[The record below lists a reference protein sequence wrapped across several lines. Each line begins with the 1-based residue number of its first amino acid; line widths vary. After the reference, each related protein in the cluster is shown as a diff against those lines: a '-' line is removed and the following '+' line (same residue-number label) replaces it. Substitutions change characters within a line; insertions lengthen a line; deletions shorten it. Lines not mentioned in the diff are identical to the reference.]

1 MKLFNRLLSGKVAI
15 IGDKSISHRAILF
28 SALAEGT
35 SNIQNLLIS
44 EDTKATLKIIEQL
57 GVDIKLNDKVLIVG
71 KGLDGLKKPK
81 KDLNARNSGTTARLL
96 IGLLSKQNFSSTL
109 TGNPQLNKRPMN
121 RITDLL
127 IENGAS
133 INIKNSFLPI
143 KFNSSEYSF
152 HFQNTLV
159 PSAQVKSAL
168 IIASLY
174 HKEPTLIEETVATR
188 DHTERMLIAMGANI
202 LRLGNTIT
210 VSPTSKLQPLNIS
223 IPGDISSGAFLI
235 ALGLLNG
242 KEIILENM
250 LINER
255 RLGFVKI
262 LKRMG
267 ANIEITNINEENN
280 EVIGDIKVKK
290 SNLTGTT
297 VNKDEI
303 ADFIDEIPIFT
314 FLASQA
320 TGTTKL
326 IGAEELRVK
335 ESDRLDVMKD
345 FILELGGEIKVFD
358 DGFEIKGIQK
368 LKNGFIKT
376 FEDHRIAMTAII
388 ANVALRKKIVPDNK
402 ECIKDSYPSFFE
414 DLKKV
419 GAEINE

>member
-1 MKLFNRLLSGKVAI
+1 M
-15 IGDKSISHRAILF
+15 
-28 SALAEGT
+28 
-35 SNIQNLLIS
+35 S
-44 EDTKATLKIIEQL
+44 EDTKATLKIIEQM
-57 GVDIKLNDKVLIVG
+57 GIDIKLNDTVSIIG
-71 KGLDGLKKPK
+71 KGLNGLKEPK
-81 KDLNARNSGTTARLL
+81 KDLNAMNSGTTARLL

-109 TGNPQLNKRPMN
+109 IGSPQLNKRPMN

-127 IENGAS
+127 VQNGAS

-143 KFNSSEYSF
+143 KFKSSEYSF
-152 HFQNTLV
+152 NFQNTLV

-174 HKEPTLIEETVATR
+174 HSEPTLIEETVATR

-210 VSPTSKLQPLNIS
+210 VSPTNNLKPLNIS

-235 ALGLLNG
+235 ALGVLKG

-267 ANIEITNINEENN
+267 ANIEIVNINEENN

-290 SNLTGTT
+290 STLNGTT
-297 VNKDEI
+297 VTKEEV

-320 TGTTKL
+320 IGITKL
-326 IGAEELRVK
+326 VGAEELKVK
-335 ESDRLDVMKD
+335 ESDRLDVMKN
-345 FILELGGEIKVFD
+345 FILELGGKIEVYD
-358 DGFEIKGIQK
+358 DGFEITGIQD
-368 LKNGFIKT
+368 LQDGFIKT
-376 FEDHRIAMTAII
+376 FDDHRIAMTAII
-388 ANVALRKKIVPDNK
+388 ANIALGKKIIPDNR
-402 ECIKDSYPSFFE
+402 ECIKYSYPSFFK
-414 DLKKV
+414 DLKEL

>member
-1 MKLFNRLLSGKVAI
+1 MSGNVAL
-15 IGDKSISHRAILF
+15 IGDKSISHRAIIF
-28 SALAEGT
+28 AALADGK
-35 SNIQNLLIS
+35 SNIQNLLMS
-44 EDTKATLKIIEQL
+44 EDTKATLKIIEQM
-57 GVDIKLNDKVLIVG
+57 GIDIKLNDTVSITG
-71 KGLDGLKKPK
+71 KGLNGLKEPK
-81 KDLNARNSGTTARLL
+81 KDLNAMNSGTTARLL

-109 TGNPQLNKRPMN
+109 IGSPQLNKRPMK

-127 IENGAS
+127 VQNGAS

-143 KFNSSEYSF
+143 KFKSSEYAF
-152 HFQNTLV
+152 NFQNTLV

-174 HKEPTLIEETVATR
+174 HSEPTLIEETVATR

-210 VSPTSKLQPLNIS
+210 VSPTNNLKPLNIS

-235 ALGLLNG
+235 ALGVLKG

-267 ANIEITNINEENN
+267 ANIEIVNINEENN

-290 SNLTGTT
+290 STLNGTT
-297 VNKDEI
+297 VTKEEV

-320 TGTTKL
+320 SGITKL
-326 IGAEELRVK
+326 VGAEELKVK
-335 ESDRLDVMKD
+335 ESDRLDVMKN
-345 FILELGGEIKVFD
+345 FILELGGKIEVHH
-358 DGFEIKGIQK
+358 DGFEITGIQD
-368 LKNGFIKT
+368 LQDGFIKT
-376 FEDHRIAMTAII
+376 FDDHRIAMTAII
-388 ANVALRKKIVPDNK
+388 ANISLGKKIIPDNR
-402 ECIKDSYPSFFE
+402 ECIKDSYPSFFQ
-414 DLKKV
+414 DLK
-419 GAEINE
+419 

>member
-1 MKLFNRLLSGKVAI
+1 M
-15 IGDKSISHRAILF
+15 
-28 SALAEGT
+28 
-35 SNIQNLLIS
+35 S
-44 EDTKATLKIIEQL
+44 EDTKATLKIIEQM
-57 GVDIKLNDKVLIVG
+57 GIDIKLNDTVSIIG
-71 KGLDGLKKPK
+71 KGLNGLKEPK
-81 KDLNARNSGTTARLL
+81 KDLNAMNSGTTARLL

-109 TGNPQLNKRPMN
+109 IGSPQLNKRPMN

-127 IENGAS
+127 VQNGAS
-133 INIKNSFLPI
+133 INIKNSFLQI
-143 KFNSSEYSF
+143 NFKSSEYSF
-152 HFQNTLV
+152 NFQNTLV

-174 HKEPTLIEETVATR
+174 HNEPTLIEETVATR

-210 VSPTSKLQPLNIS
+210 VSPTNNLKPLNIS

-235 ALGLLNG
+235 ALGVLKG

-267 ANIEITNINEENN
+267 ANIEIVNINEENN

-290 SNLTGTT
+290 STLNGTT
-297 VNKDEI
+297 VTKEEV

-320 TGTTKL
+320 IGITKL
-326 IGAEELRVK
+326 VGAEELKVK
-335 ESDRLDVMKD
+335 ESDRLDVMKN
-345 FILELGGEIKVFD
+345 FILELGGKIEVYD
-358 DGFEIKGIQK
+358 DGFEITGIQD
-368 LKNGFIKT
+368 LQDGFIKT
-376 FEDHRIAMTAII
+376 FDDHRIAMTAII
-388 ANVALRKKIVPDNK
+388 ANIALGKKIITDNRV
-402 ECIKDSYPSFFE
+402 CIKDSYPSFFQ
-414 DLKKV
+414 DLKEL

>member
-1 MKLFNRLLSGKVAI
+1 MSGNVAL
-15 IGDKSISHRAILF
+15 IGDKSISHRAIIF
-28 SALAEGT
+28 AALADGT
-35 SNIQNLLIS
+35 SNIQNLLMS
-44 EDTKATLKIIEQL
+44 EDTKATLKIIEQM
-57 GVDIKLNDKVLIVG
+57 GIDIKLNDTVSIIG
-71 KGLDGLKKPK
+71 KGLNGLKEPK
-81 KDLNARNSGTTARLL
+81 KDLNAMNSGTTARLL

-109 TGNPQLNKRPMN
+109 IGSPQLNKRPMN

-127 IENGAS
+127 VQNGAS

-143 KFNSSEYSF
+143 NFKSSEYSF
-152 HFQNTLV
+152 NFQNTLV

-174 HKEPTLIEETVATR
+174 HNEPTLIEETVATR

-210 VSPTSKLQPLNIS
+210 VSPTNNLKPLNIS

-235 ALGLLNG
+235 ALGVLKG

-267 ANIEITNINEENN
+267 ANIEIVNINEENN

-290 SNLTGTT
+290 STLNGTT
-297 VNKDEI
+297 VTKEEV

-320 TGTTKL
+320 IGITKL
-326 IGAEELRVK
+326 AGAEELKVK
-335 ESDRLDVMKD
+335 ESDRLDVMKN
-345 FILELGGEIKVFD
+345 FILELGGKIEVYD
-358 DGFEIKGIQK
+358 DGFEITGIQD
-368 LKNGFIKT
+368 LQDGFIKT
-376 FEDHRIAMTAII
+376 FDDHRIAMTAII
-388 ANVALRKKIVPDNK
+388 ANITLGKKIIPDNK
-402 ECIKDSYPSFFE
+402 ECIKDSYPSFFK
-414 DLKKV
+414 DLKEL

>member
-1 MKLFNRLLSGKVAI
+1 M
-15 IGDKSISHRAILF
+15 
-28 SALAEGT
+28 
-35 SNIQNLLIS
+35 S
-44 EDTKATLKIIEQL
+44 EDTKATLKIIEQM
-57 GVDIKLNDKVLIVG
+57 GIDIKLNDTVSIIG
-71 KGLDGLKKPK
+71 KGLNGLKEPK
-81 KDLNARNSGTTARLL
+81 KDLNAMNSGTTARLL

-109 TGNPQLNKRPMN
+109 IGSPQLNKRPMN

-127 IENGAS
+127 VQNGAS

-143 KFNSSEYSF
+143 KFKSSEYSF
-152 HFQNTLV
+152 NFQNTLV

-174 HKEPTLIEETVATR
+174 HNEPTLIEETVATR

-210 VSPTSKLQPLNIS
+210 VSPTNNLKPLNIS

-235 ALGLLNG
+235 ALGVLKG

-267 ANIEITNINEENN
+267 ANIEIVNINEENN

-290 SNLTGTT
+290 STLNGTT
-297 VNKDEI
+297 VTKEEV

-320 TGTTKL
+320 IGITKL
-326 IGAEELRVK
+326 VGAEELKVK
-335 ESDRLDVMKD
+335 ESDRLDVMKN
-345 FILELGGEIKVFD
+345 FILELGGKIEVYD
-358 DGFEIKGIQK
+358 DGFEITGIQD
-368 LKNGFIKT
+368 LQDGFIKT
-376 FEDHRIAMTAII
+376 FDDHRIAMTAII
-388 ANVALRKKIVPDNK
+388 ANITLGKKIIPDNK
-402 ECIKDSYPSFFE
+402 ECIKDSYPSFFQ
-414 DLKKV
+414 DLKEL

>member
-1 MKLFNRLLSGKVAI
+1 M
-15 IGDKSISHRAILF
+15 
-28 SALAEGT
+28 
-35 SNIQNLLIS
+35 S
-44 EDTKATLKIIEQL
+44 EDTKATLKIIEQM
-57 GVDIKLNDKVLIVG
+57 GIDIKLNDTVSIFG
-71 KGLDGLKKPK
+71 KGLNGLKEPK
-81 KDLNARNSGTTARLL
+81 KDLNAMNSGTTARLL

-109 TGNPQLNKRPMN
+109 IGSPQLNKRPMN

-127 IENGAS
+127 VQNGAS

-143 KFNSSEYSF
+143 NFKSSEYSF
-152 HFQNTLV
+152 NFQNTLV

-174 HKEPTLIEETVATR
+174 HNEPTLIEETVATR

-210 VSPTSKLQPLNIS
+210 VSPTNNLKPLNIS

-235 ALGLLNG
+235 ALGVLKG

-267 ANIEITNINEENN
+267 ANIEIVNISEENN

-290 SNLTGTT
+290 STLNGTT
-297 VNKDEI
+297 VTKEEV

-320 TGTTKL
+320 IGITKL
-326 IGAEELRVK
+326 VGAEELKVK
-335 ESDRLDVMKD
+335 ESDRLDVMKN
-345 FILELGGEIKVFD
+345 FILELGGKIEVYD
-358 DGFEIKGIQK
+358 DGFEITGIQD
-368 LKNGFIKT
+368 LQDGFIKT
-376 FEDHRIAMTAII
+376 FDDHRIAMTAII
-388 ANVALRKKIVPDNK
+388 ANITLGKKIIPDNK
-402 ECIKDSYPSFFE
+402 ECIKDSYPSFFK
-414 DLKKV
+414 DLKEL

>member
-1 MKLFNRLLSGKVAI
+1 M
-15 IGDKSISHRAILF
+15 
-28 SALAEGT
+28 
-35 SNIQNLLIS
+35 S
-44 EDTKATLKIIEQL
+44 EDTKATLKIIEQM
-57 GVDIKLNDKVLIVG
+57 GIDIKLNDTVSIIG
-71 KGLDGLKKPK
+71 KGLNGLKEPK
-81 KDLNARNSGTTARLL
+81 KDLNAMNSGTTARLL

-109 TGNPQLNKRPMN
+109 IGSPQLNKRPMN

-127 IENGAS
+127 VQNGAS

-143 KFNSSEYSF
+143 NFKSSEYSF
-152 HFQNTLV
+152 NFQNTLV

-174 HKEPTLIEETVATR
+174 HNEPTLIEETVATR

-210 VSPTSKLQPLNIS
+210 VSPTNNLKPLNIS

-235 ALGLLNG
+235 ALGVLKG

-267 ANIEITNINEENN
+267 ANIEIVNISEENN

-290 SNLTGTT
+290 STLNGTT
-297 VNKDEI
+297 VTKEEV

-320 TGTTKL
+320 IGITKL
-326 IGAEELRVK
+326 VGAEELKVK
-335 ESDRLDVMKD
+335 ESDRLDVMKN
-345 FILELGGEIKVFD
+345 FILELGGKIEVYD
-358 DGFEIKGIQK
+358 DGFEITGIQD
-368 LKNGFIKT
+368 LQDGFIKT
-376 FEDHRIAMTAII
+376 FDDHRIAMTAII
-388 ANVALRKKIVPDNK
+388 ANIALGKKIIPDNS
-402 ECIKDSYPSFFE
+402 ECIKDSYPSFFQ
-414 DLKKV
+414 DLKEL

>member
-1 MKLFNRLLSGKVAI
+1 MSGNVAL
-15 IGDKSISHRAILF
+15 IGDKSISHRAIIF
-28 SALAEGT
+28 AALADGT
-35 SNIQNLLIS
+35 SNIQNLLMS
-44 EDTKATLKIIEQL
+44 EDTKATLKIIEQM
-57 GVDIKLNDKVLIVG
+57 GIDIKLNDTVSITG
-71 KGLDGLKKPK
+71 KGLNGLKEPK
-81 KDLNARNSGTTARLL
+81 KNLNAMNSGTTARLL

-109 TGNPQLNKRPMN
+109 IGSPQLNKRPMN

-127 IENGAS
+127 VQNGAS

-143 KFNSSEYSF
+143 NFKSSEYSF
-152 HFQNTLV
+152 NFQNTLV

-174 HKEPTLIEETVATR
+174 HSEPTLIEETVATR

-210 VSPTSKLQPLNIS
+210 VSPTNNLKPLNIS

-235 ALGLLNG
+235 ALGVLKG

-267 ANIEITNINEENN
+267 ANIEIVNINEENN

-290 SNLTGTT
+290 STLNGTT
-297 VNKDEI
+297 VTKEEV

-320 TGTTKL
+320 IGITKL
-326 IGAEELRVK
+326 VGAEELKVK
-335 ESDRLDVMKD
+335 ESDRLDVMKN
-345 FILELGGEIKVFD
+345 FILELGGKIEVYD
-358 DGFEIKGIQK
+358 DGFEITGIQD
-368 LKNGFIKT
+368 LQDGFIKT
-376 FEDHRIAMTAII
+376 FDDHRIAMTAII
-388 ANVALRKKIVPDNK
+388 ANITLGKKIIPDNK

-414 DLKKV
+414 DLKEL

>member
-1 MKLFNRLLSGKVAI
+1 MSGNVAL
-15 IGDKSISHRAILF
+15 IGDKSISHRAIIF
-28 SALAEGT
+28 AALADGT
-35 SNIQNLLIS
+35 SNIQNLLMS
-44 EDTKATLKIIEQL
+44 EDTKATLKIIEQM
-57 GVDIKLNDKVLIVG
+57 GIDIKLNDTVSITG
-71 KGLDGLKKPK
+71 KGLNGLKEPK
-81 KDLNARNSGTTARLL
+81 KDLNAMNSGTTARLL

-109 TGNPQLNKRPMN
+109 IGSPQLNKRPMN

-127 IENGAS
+127 VQNGAS

-143 KFNSSEYSF
+143 KFKSSEYSF
-152 HFQNTLV
+152 NFQNTLV

-174 HKEPTLIEETVATR
+174 HNEPTLIEETVATR

-210 VSPTSKLQPLNIS
+210 VSPTNNLKPLNIS

-235 ALGLLNG
+235 ALGVLKG

-267 ANIEITNINEENN
+267 ANIEIVNINEENN
-280 EVIGDIKVKK
+280 EVIGDIKVNK
-290 SNLTGTT
+290 STLNGTSVT
-297 VNKDEI
+297 KEEV

-320 TGTTKL
+320 IGITKL
-326 IGAEELRVK
+326 VGAEELKVK
-335 ESDRLDVMKD
+335 ESDRLDVMKN
-345 FILELGGEIKVFD
+345 FILELGGKIEVYD
-358 DGFEIKGIQK
+358 DGFEITGIQD
-368 LKNGFIKT
+368 LQDGFIKT
-376 FEDHRIAMTAII
+376 FDDHRIAMTAII
-388 ANVALRKKIVPDNK
+388 ANITLGKKIIPDNK

-414 DLKKV
+414 DLKEL

>member
-1 MKLFNRLLSGKVAI
+1 MSGNVAL
-15 IGDKSISHRAILF
+15 IGDKSISHRAIIF
-28 SALAEGT
+28 AALADGT
-35 SNIQNLLIS
+35 SNIQNLLMS
-44 EDTKATLKIIEQL
+44 EDTKATLKIIEQM
-57 GVDIKLNDKVLIVG
+57 GIDIKLNDTVSITG
-71 KGLDGLKKPK
+71 KGLNGLKEPK
-81 KDLNARNSGTTARLL
+81 KDLNAMNSGTTARLL

-109 TGNPQLNKRPMN
+109 IGSPQLNKRPMN

-127 IENGAS
+127 VQNGAS

-143 KFNSSEYSF
+143 NFKSSEYSF
-152 HFQNTLV
+152 NFQNTLV

-174 HKEPTLIEETVATR
+174 HSEPTLIEETVATR

-210 VSPTSKLQPLNIS
+210 VSPTNNLKPLNIS

-235 ALGLLNG
+235 ALGVLKG

-267 ANIEITNINEENN
+267 ANIEIVNINEENN

-290 SNLTGTT
+290 STLNGTT
-297 VNKDEI
+297 VTKEEV

-320 TGTTKL
+320 IGITKL
-326 IGAEELRVK
+326 VGAEELKVK
-335 ESDRLDVMKD
+335 ESDRLDVMKN
-345 FILELGGEIKVFD
+345 FILELGGKIEVYD
-358 DGFEIKGIQK
+358 DGFEITGIQD
-368 LKNGFIKT
+368 LQDGFIKT
-376 FEDHRIAMTAII
+376 FDDHRIAMTAII
-388 ANVALRKKIVPDNK
+388 ANIALGKKIIPDNN

-414 DLKKV
+414 DLKEL

>member
-1 MKLFNRLLSGKVAI
+1 MSGNVAL
-15 IGDKSISHRAILF
+15 IGDKSISHRAIIF
-28 SALAEGT
+28 AALADGT
-35 SNIQNLLIS
+35 SNIQNLLMS
-44 EDTKATLKIIEQL
+44 EDTKATLKIIEQM
-57 GVDIKLNDKVLIVG
+57 GIDIKLNDTVSITG
-71 KGLDGLKKPK
+71 KGLNGLKEPK
-81 KDLNARNSGTTARLL
+81 KDLNAMNSGTTARLL

-109 TGNPQLNKRPMN
+109 IGSPQLNKRPMN

-127 IENGAS
+127 VQNGAS

-143 KFNSSEYSF
+143 NFKSSEYSF
-152 HFQNTLV
+152 NFQNTLV

-174 HKEPTLIEETVATR
+174 HSEPTLIEETVATR

-210 VSPTSKLQPLNIS
+210 VSPTNNLKPLNIS

-235 ALGLLNG
+235 ALGVLKG

-267 ANIEITNINEENN
+267 ANIEIVNINEENN

-290 SNLTGTT
+290 STLNGTT
-297 VNKDEI
+297 VTKEEV

-320 TGTTKL
+320 IGITKL
-326 IGAEELRVK
+326 AGAEELKVK
-335 ESDRLDVMKD
+335 ESDRLDVMKN
-345 FILELGGEIKVFD
+345 FILELGGKIEVHD
-358 DGFEIKGIQK
+358 DGFEITGIQD
-368 LKNGFIKT
+368 LQDGFIKT
-376 FEDHRIAMTAII
+376 FDDHRIAMTAII
-388 ANVALRKKIVPDNK
+388 ANIALGKKIIPDNR
-402 ECIKDSYPSFFE
+402 ECIKDSYPSFFQ
-414 DLKKV
+414 DLKEL

>member
-1 MKLFNRLLSGKVAI
+1 MSGNVAL
-15 IGDKSISHRAILF
+15 IGDKSISHRAIIF
-28 SALAEGT
+28 AALADGT
-35 SNIQNLLIS
+35 SNIQNLLMS
-44 EDTKATLKIIEQL
+44 EDTKATLKIIEQM
-57 GVDIKLNDKVLIVG
+57 GIDIKLNDTVSIIG
-71 KGLDGLKKPK
+71 KGLNGLKEPK
-81 KDLNARNSGTTARLL
+81 KDLNAMNSGTTARLL

-109 TGNPQLNKRPMN
+109 IGSPQLNKRPMN

-127 IENGAS
+127 VQNGAS

-143 KFNSSEYSF
+143 NFKSSEYSF
-152 HFQNTLV
+152 NFQNTLV

-174 HKEPTLIEETVATR
+174 HNEPTLIEETVATR

-210 VSPTSKLQPLNIS
+210 VSPTNNLKPLNIS

-235 ALGLLNG
+235 ALGVLKG

-267 ANIEITNINEENN
+267 ANIEIVNINEENN

-290 SNLTGTT
+290 STLNGTT
-297 VNKDEI
+297 VTKEEV

-320 TGTTKL
+320 IGITKL
-326 IGAEELRVK
+326 AGAEELKVK
-335 ESDRLDVMKD
+335 ESDRLDVMKN
-345 FILELGGEIKVFD
+345 FILELGGKIEVYD
-358 DGFEIKGIQK
+358 DGFEITGIQD
-368 LKNGFIKT
+368 LQDGFIKT
-376 FEDHRIAMTAII
+376 FDDHRIAMTAII
-388 ANVALRKKIVPDNK
+388 ANIALGKIIIPDNR
-402 ECIKDSYPSFFE
+402 ECIKDSYPSFFQ
-414 DLKKV
+414 DLKEL
-419 GAEINE
+419 GAEVNE

>member
-1 MKLFNRLLSGKVAI
+1 M
-15 IGDKSISHRAILF
+15 
-28 SALAEGT
+28 
-35 SNIQNLLIS
+35 S
-44 EDTKATLKIIEQL
+44 EDTKATLKIIEQM
-57 GVDIKLNDKVLIVG
+57 GIDIKLNDTVSIIG
-71 KGLDGLKKPK
+71 KGLNGLKEPK
-81 KDLNARNSGTTARLL
+81 KDLNAMNSGTTARLL

-109 TGNPQLNKRPMN
+109 IGSPQLNKRPMN

-127 IENGAS
+127 VQNGAS

-143 KFNSSEYSF
+143 NFKSSEYSF
-152 HFQNTLV
+152 NFQNTLV

-174 HKEPTLIEETVATR
+174 HNEPTLIEETVATR

-210 VSPTSKLQPLNIS
+210 VSPTNNLKPLNIS

-235 ALGLLNG
+235 ALGVLKG

-267 ANIEITNINEENN
+267 ANIEIVNINEENN

-290 SNLTGTT
+290 STLNGTT
-297 VNKDEI
+297 VTKEEV

-320 TGTTKL
+320 SGITKL
-326 IGAEELRVK
+326 VGAEELKVK
-335 ESDRLDVMKD
+335 ESDRLDVMKN
-345 FILELGGEIKVFD
+345 FILELGGKIEVYD
-358 DGFEIKGIQK
+358 DGFEITGTQD
-368 LKNGFIKT
+368 LQDGFIKT
-376 FEDHRIAMTAII
+376 FDDHRIAMTAII
-388 ANVALRKKIVPDNK
+388 ANITLGKKIIPDNK
-402 ECIKDSYPSFFE
+402 ECIKDSYPSFFK
-414 DLKKV
+414 DLKEL

>member
-1 MKLFNRLLSGKVAI
+1 MLV
-15 IGDKSISHRAILF
+15 
-28 SALAEGT
+28 
-35 SNIQNLLIS
+35 Q
-44 EDTKATLKIIEQL
+44 
-57 GVDIKLNDKVLIVG
+57 
-71 KGLDGLKKPK
+71 
-81 KDLNARNSGTTARLL
+81 
-96 IGLLSKQNFSSTL
+96 
-109 TGNPQLNKRPMN
+109 
-121 RITDLL
+121 
-127 IENGAS
+127 NGAS

-143 KFNSSEYSF
+143 NFKSSEYSF
-152 HFQNTLV
+152 NFQNTLV

-174 HKEPTLIEETVATR
+174 HNEPTLIEETVATR

-210 VSPTSKLQPLNIS
+210 VSPTNNLKPLNIS

-235 ALGLLNG
+235 ALGVLKG

-267 ANIEITNINEENN
+267 ANIEIVNISEENN

-290 SNLTGTT
+290 STLNGTT
-297 VNKDEI
+297 VTKEEV

-320 TGTTKL
+320 IGITKL
-326 IGAEELRVK
+326 VGAEELKVK
-335 ESDRLDVMKD
+335 ESDRLDVMKN
-345 FILELGGEIKVFD
+345 FILELGGKIEVYD
-358 DGFEIKGIQK
+358 DGFEITGIQD
-368 LKNGFIKT
+368 LQDGFIKT
-376 FEDHRIAMTAII
+376 FDDHRIAMTAII
-388 ANVALRKKIVPDNK
+388 ANIALGKKIIPDNR
-402 ECIKDSYPSFFE
+402 ECIKDSYPSFFQ
-414 DLKKV
+414 DLKEL

>member
-1 MKLFNRLLSGKVAI
+1 M
-15 IGDKSISHRAILF
+15 
-28 SALAEGT
+28 
-35 SNIQNLLIS
+35 S
-44 EDTKATLKIIEQL
+44 EDTKATLKIIEQM
-57 GVDIKLNDKVLIVG
+57 GIDIKLNDTVSIIG
-71 KGLDGLKKPK
+71 KGLNGLKEPK
-81 KDLNARNSGTTARLL
+81 KDLNAMNSGTTARLL

-109 TGNPQLNKRPMN
+109 IGSPQLNKRPMN

-127 IENGAS
+127 VQNGAS

-143 KFNSSEYSF
+143 NFKSSEYSF
-152 HFQNTLV
+152 NFQNTLV

-174 HKEPTLIEETVATR
+174 HNEPTLIEETVATR

-210 VSPTSKLQPLNIS
+210 VSPTNNLKPLNIS

-235 ALGLLNG
+235 ALGVLKG

-267 ANIEITNINEENN
+267 ANIEIVNINEENN

-290 SNLTGTT
+290 STLNGTT
-297 VNKDEI
+297 VTKEEV

-320 TGTTKL
+320 IGITKL
-326 IGAEELRVK
+326 VGAEELKVK
-335 ESDRLDVMKD
+335 ESDRLDVMKN
-345 FILELGGEIKVFD
+345 FILELGGKIEVYD
-358 DGFEIKGIQK
+358 DGFEITGIQD
-368 LKNGFIKT
+368 LQDGFIKT
-376 FEDHRIAMTAII
+376 FDDHRIAMTAII
-388 ANVALRKKIVPDNK
+388 ANITLGKKIIPDNK
-402 ECIKDSYPSFFE
+402 ECIKDSYPSFFQ
-414 DLKKV
+414 DLKEL

>member
-1 MKLFNRLLSGKVAI
+1 MSGNVAL
-15 IGDKSISHRAILF
+15 IGDKSISHRAIIF
-28 SALAEGT
+28 AALADGT
-35 SNIQNLLIS
+35 SNIQNLLMS
-44 EDTKATLKIIEQL
+44 EDTKATLKIIEQM
-57 GVDIKLNDKVLIVG
+57 GIDIKLNDTVSIIG
-71 KGLDGLKKPK
+71 KGLNGLKEPK
-81 KDLNARNSGTTARLL
+81 KDLNAMNSGTTARLL

-109 TGNPQLNKRPMN
+109 IGTPQLNKRPMN

-127 IENGAS
+127 VQNGAS

-143 KFNSSEYSF
+143 KFKSSEYSF
-152 HFQNTLV
+152 NFQNTLV

-174 HKEPTLIEETVATR
+174 HSEPTLIEETVATR

-210 VSPTSKLQPLNIS
+210 VSPTNNLKPLNIS

-235 ALGLLNG
+235 ALGVLKG

-267 ANIEITNINEENN
+267 ANIEIVNINEENN

-290 SNLTGTT
+290 STLNGTT
-297 VNKDEI
+297 VTKEEV

-320 TGTTKL
+320 IGITKL
-326 IGAEELRVK
+326 VGAEELKVK
-335 ESDRLDVMKD
+335 ESDRLDVMKN
-345 FILELGGEIKVFD
+345 FILELGGKIEVYD
-358 DGFEIKGIQK
+358 DGFEITGIQD
-368 LKNGFIKT
+368 LQDGFIKT
-376 FEDHRIAMTAII
+376 FDDHRIAMTAII
-388 ANVALRKKIVPDNK
+388 ANIALGKKIIPDNR
-402 ECIKDSYPSFFE
+402 ECIKDSYPSFFQ
-414 DLKKV
+414 DLKEL

>member
-1 MKLFNRLLSGKVAI
+1 M
-15 IGDKSISHRAILF
+15 
-28 SALAEGT
+28 
-35 SNIQNLLIS
+35 S
-44 EDTKATLKIIEQL
+44 EDTKATLKIIEQM
-57 GVDIKLNDKVLIVG
+57 GIDIKLNDTVSIIG
-71 KGLDGLKKPK
+71 KGLNGLKEPK
-81 KDLNARNSGTTARLL
+81 KDLNAMNSGTTARLL

-109 TGNPQLNKRPMN
+109 IGSPQLNKRPMN

-127 IENGAS
+127 VQNGAS

-143 KFNSSEYSF
+143 NFKSSEYSF
-152 HFQNTLV
+152 NFQNTLV

-174 HKEPTLIEETVATR
+174 HNEPTLIEETVATR

-210 VSPTSKLQPLNIS
+210 VSPTNNLKPLNIS

-235 ALGLLNG
+235 ALGVLKG

-267 ANIEITNINEENN
+267 ANIEIVNINEENN

-290 SNLTGTT
+290 STLNGTT
-297 VNKDEI
+297 VTKEEV

-320 TGTTKL
+320 IGITKL
-326 IGAEELRVK
+326 VGAEELKVK
-335 ESDRLDVMKD
+335 ESDRLDVMKN
-345 FILELGGEIKVFD
+345 FILELGGKIEVYD
-358 DGFEIKGIQK
+358 DGFEITGIQD
-368 LKNGFIKT
+368 LQDGFIKT
-376 FEDHRIAMTAII
+376 FDDHRIAMTAII
-388 ANVALRKKIVPDNK
+388 ANITLGKKIIPDNK
-402 ECIKDSYPSFFE
+402 ECIKDSYPSFFKDIKE
-414 DLKKV
+414 L

>member
-1 MKLFNRLLSGKVAI
+1 MSGNVAL
-15 IGDKSISHRAILF
+15 IGDKSISHRAIIF
-28 SALAEGT
+28 AALADGT
-35 SNIQNLLIS
+35 SNIQNLLMS
-44 EDTKATLKIIEQL
+44 EDTKATLKIIEQM
-57 GVDIKLNDKVLIVG
+57 GIDIKLNDTVSIIG
-71 KGLDGLKKPK
+71 KGLNGLKEPK
-81 KDLNARNSGTTARLL
+81 KDLNAMNSGTTARML

-109 TGNPQLNKRPMN
+109 IGSPQLNKRPMN

-127 IENGAS
+127 VQNGAS

-143 KFNSSEYSF
+143 KFKSSEYSF
-152 HFQNTLV
+152 NFQNTLV

-174 HKEPTLIEETVATR
+174 HNEPTLIEETVATR

-210 VSPTSKLQPLNIS
+210 VSPTNNLKPLNIS

-235 ALGLLNG
+235 ALGVLKG

-267 ANIEITNINEENN
+267 ANIEIGNISEENN

-290 SNLTGTT
+290 STLNGTT
-297 VNKDEI
+297 VTKEEV

-320 TGTTKL
+320 IGITKL
-326 IGAEELRVK
+326 VGAEELKVK
-335 ESDRLDVMKD
+335 ESDRLDVMKN
-345 FILELGGEIKVFD
+345 FILELGGKIEVYD
-358 DGFEIKGIQK
+358 DGFEITGIQD
-368 LKNGFIKT
+368 LQDGFIKT
-376 FEDHRIAMTAII
+376 FDDHRIAMTAII
-388 ANVALRKKIVPDNK
+388 ANITLGKKIIPDNK
-402 ECIKDSYPSFFE
+402 ESIKDSYPSFFQ
-414 DLKKV
+414 DLKEL